1 MKKFYL
7 FILFFSLFVQKSEAQ
22 CAESLTISSS
32 NFLCTGNSLTLTAD
46 LGGSYDP
53 NAVIYTWSPG
63 GQNTASI
70 TVSPNTT
77 TIYSCTVSINT
88 CPDLTNSKEIFVT
101 ALPTANAGN
110 DQIICAGS
118 TVNLFGAY
126 GGAANSISWTA
137 PSGTFS
143 NTTSTTST
151 YTPTLTS
158 GTVTL
163 ILTTNDPGGPLI
175 GCSAVSDSITITIN
189 PLPTVN
195 AGIDQTICSNGAITL
210 AGVRGGGSSSA
221 SWSGGNGT
229 FTPNSTTLNAV
240 YTPSAA
246 EIFSGTLTL
255 TLTTDD
261 PTGPCVALSDQMVIT
276 INPAATVNA
285 GEDQTICSNGLI
297 TFAGVRGGGSSS
309 ATWSGGNGIFTPNS
323 TTLNAVYTPS
333 STEISAGSVIMTLT
347 TDNPSGPC
355 NATNDQMVITINP
368 AATVN
373 AGIDQTICSN
383 STTIL
388 VGSIGGGASSATWSG
403 GTGTFNPI
411 ASNLDPIYTPSATEI
426 SAGSVILSLTTNDP
440 SGPCTAVSDQV
451 SISINATPISN
462 AGNNQ
467 VACIGS
473 QISLNGEIGGEATA
487 ATWVGGNGTFTPN
500 NTDLNASYLPSSD
513 EIEAGFVVLTLTTN
527 DPDGPCA
534 AAENEITITIS
545 PNVGNT
551 TGPVT
556 DLCQNSSWNLYEN
569 NCEDCYISWESFG
582 GIIQGY
588 TSSNGVYVQWDNAV
602 SNPYLV
608 LTITN
613 PSTGCVANDTLFPT
627 FSTNMAPLAHE
638 VLLIDASFNLLG
650 LNQTNYNLYKWGYS
664 LKNQYTAYDIV
675 STGNPYASYPF
686 IDTVNYD
693 YWVEYGELNQ
703 CLTRSYYNQP
713 GFLGIET
720 SSENS
725 VFIYPNPFSE
735 HIKIDNI
742 TEEINVRIFNSVGAL
757 VVNTTI
763 SPSNN
768 LIQTSHL
775 QDGMY
780 FVNVKQKD
788 KSAFIFKLLKK

>member
-1 MKKFYL
+1 M
-7 FILFFSLFVQKSEAQ
+7 FVQKSEAQ
-22 CAESLTISSS
+22 CADSLTISSS
-32 NFLCTGNSLTLTAD
+32 NLICIGNPLTLTAV
-46 LGGSYDP
+46 LHGSYDP
-53 NAVIYTWSPG
+53 NTVIYTWSPG

-70 TVSPNTT
+70 TVTPGSITT
-77 TIYSCTVSINT
+77 YSCTVSINT
-88 CPDLTNSKEIFVT
+88 CSDLTNSKEIFLT
-101 ALPTANAGN
+101 ALPIANAGM
-110 DQIICAGS
+110 DQTICAGE
-118 TVNLFGAY
+118 TVNLSGAY
-126 GGAANSISWTA
+126 GGSANSISWTA

-151 YTPTLTS
+151 YLPTLTS

-163 ILTTNDPGGPLI
+163 TLTTNDPGGPLI

-261 PTGPCVALSDQMVIT
+261 PTGPCVAVSDQMVIT

-285 GEDQTICSNGLI
+285 GADQTICSNGLV

-309 ATWSGGNGIFTPNS
+309 ATWSGGNGTFTPNS

-333 STEISAGSVIMTLT
+333 ATEISAGSVIMTLT

-368 AATVN
+368 AATDS

-388 VGSIGGGASSATWSG
+388 AGSIGGGASSATWSG

-411 ASNLDPIYTPSATEI
+411 ASNLNAIYTPSATEI
-426 SAGSVILSLTTNDP
+426 SAGSVILILTTNDP

-451 SISINATPISN
+451 SISINASPISN

-467 VACIGS
+467 VACVGS
-473 QISLNGEIGGEATA
+473 QVSLNGEIGGEATA

-500 NTDLNASYLPSSD
+500 NTDLNTSYLPSSD

-588 TSSNGVYVQWDNAV
+588 TSSNGAYVQWDNAV

-627 FSTNMAPLAHE
+627 FSTNTAPLAHE

-650 LNQTNYNLYKWGYS
+650 LNQTNYNLYTWGYS

-742 TEEINVRIFNSVGAL
+742 TDESKVRIFNSIGAL

-780 FVNVKQKD
+780 FVNVEQKD
-788 KSAFIFKLLKK
+788 KSAFIFKLIKK

>member
-1 MKKFYL
+1 M
-7 FILFFSLFVQKSEAQ
+7 FVQKSEAQ